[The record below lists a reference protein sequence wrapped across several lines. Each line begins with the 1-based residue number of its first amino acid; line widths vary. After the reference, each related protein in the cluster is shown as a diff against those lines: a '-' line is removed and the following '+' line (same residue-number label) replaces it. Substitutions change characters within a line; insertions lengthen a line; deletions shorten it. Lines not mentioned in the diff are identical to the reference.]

1 MWTSVI
7 DSNHNGSAMGAVF
20 ANPSFG
26 ASRIELRE
34 PTVLFE
40 PSSSADNVYFIESG
54 QIRIYQISP
63 DGSTR
68 LAEILGPGDWFGVAS
83 LCGAETYGSRAVIVS
98 KTVLWS
104 SPAERLLKLLGQQPD
119 VAVEMVCQLAIR
131 LEAANDTA
139 ARLVFNDCNERL
151 IQTLVK
157 FSRTSAATL
166 QEDGGV
172 VLRITH
178 QQLAQAV
185 GAARETVSLALTQLR
200 QQNLLRTGR
209 NRLLFNPDT
218 LEQFSK
224 RGIPATV
231 GAALAN

>member
-1 MWTSVI
+1 MLNSVI
-7 DSNHNGSAMGAVF
+7 DSSHNGSAMGAVF

-26 ASRIELRE
+26 ASRTELRE
-34 PTVLFE
+34 PSILFE
-40 PSSSADNVYFIESG
+40 PSSSADDVFFIESG

-68 LAEILGPGDWFGVAS
+68 LAEILGPGDWFGIAS
-83 LCGAETYGSRAVIVS
+83 LCGVETYGSRAVIVS

-104 SPAERLLKLLGQQPD
+104 SPAERLLKLLSQQPD

-209 NRLLFNPDT
+209 NRLLFNPDM

-224 RGIPATV
+224 RAMPATV
-231 GAALAN
+231 GAGLEN